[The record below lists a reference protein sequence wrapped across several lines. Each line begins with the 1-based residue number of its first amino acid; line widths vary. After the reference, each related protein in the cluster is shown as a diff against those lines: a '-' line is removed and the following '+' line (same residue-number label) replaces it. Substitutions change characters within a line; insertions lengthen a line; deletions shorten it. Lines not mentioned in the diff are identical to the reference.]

1 MRRISHDLA
10 GVSQRINKL
19 SNQLDYEVRAVTEVW
34 RDDVGRSF
42 IQQHINDV
50 ASQLRL
56 LVAELATTMQEY
68 ESIARQL
75 QDPDQ
80 V

>member
-10 GVSQRINKL
+10 GLSQRINKL
-19 SNQLDYEVRAVTEVW
+19 SDQLDSEVRTVTEVW

-42 IQQHINDV
+42 IQQHIHEV
-50 ASQLRL
+50 PPQLRL
-56 LVAELATTMQEY
+56 LVADLNSVIEEF

-75 QDPDQ
+75 QDPEYA
-80 V
+80 

>member
-10 GVSQRINKL
+10 GISQRINKL
-19 SNQLDYEVRAVTEVW
+19 GDQLDDEVRTVSEFW

-42 IQQHINDV
+42 IQQHLRDV
-50 ASQLRL
+50 TPQLRL
-56 LVAELATTMQEY
+56 MVAELATALEEF

-80 V
+80 M